1 MILKER
7 FQQELKEQFPTQ
19 EIDTFFYR
27 LSEKYLNIKRIDL
40 ALKPSVEI
48 DQQQQ
53 LLMKSALERL
63 KNSEPIQYITGNTE
77 FFGMPFQVNKSVL
90 IPRPETEELVE
101 WIVNDSDK
109 SENLKVLD
117 IGTGSGCIAV
127 SLAKYLPK
135 AEIYAIDISEEA
147 LNTAKLNARRNDVE
161 ISFQQKDILNTESL
175 DGTFNIIVSNP
186 PYVRE
191 LEKSSMHSNV
201 LEHEPKQALYVED
214 SNALIFYHKIA
225 QLATKHLSENG
236 SLYFEI
242 NQYLGPETLAL
253 IKNLGFEAE
262 LKKDIFGNDRMIK
275 AYFNE

>member
-77 FFGMPFQVNKSVL
+77 FFGMPFQVNKNVL

-109 SENLKVLD
+109 SEKLKVLD

-127 SLAKYLPK
+127 SLAKNLPK

-242 NQYLGPETLAL
+242 NQYLAPETLAL

>member
-127 SLAKYLPK
+127 SLAKNLPK

-242 NQYLGPETLAL
+242 NQYLAPETLAL